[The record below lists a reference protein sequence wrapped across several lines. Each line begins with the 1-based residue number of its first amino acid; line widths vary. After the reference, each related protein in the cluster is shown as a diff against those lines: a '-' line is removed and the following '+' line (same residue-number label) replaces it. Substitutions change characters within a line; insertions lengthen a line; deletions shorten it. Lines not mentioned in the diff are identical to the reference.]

1 MHQFKP
7 TDHLR
12 HPAGADGR
20 MRDSL
25 FWQTVIPEERL
36 CFQTYLYLTAAG
48 NVGLN
53 IALWGGTE
61 EEKFKAYEFVQAE
74 VPATMDLDNF
84 TFDGFSLKK
93 VAFGGPAKVSFHG
106 AKIKTEFEFTGLHD
120 PFSYHSNSDGL
131 PNWMAADRYEQSGRI
146 KGFIEAGGRR
156 IELDRMGHR
165 DHSWG
170 IRSWGMPQHWK
181 WFCAYT
187 PDGSIALNGWF
198 WIARG
203 EYGCAGYVRK
213 DGELSAISHM
223 RPKAGYDPDMSQR
236 RMTVDIHDVAG
247 RVTHLEFE
255 RFGNLR
261 LPSGDKLGTIIQEA
275 GCFATIDGQ
284 DGSGQFETHWQ
295 QAYIDHLKDAG
306 LTA

>member
-1 MHQFKP
+1 MHQFQP

-12 HPAGADGR
+12 HPAGPDGR

-61 EEKFKAYEFVQAE
+61 DEKFKAYEFVQAE
-74 VPATMDLDNF
+74 VPATMDLDDFSFPGF
-84 TFDGFSLKK
+84 TLNK

-106 AKIKTEFEFTGLHD
+106 AKIRTEFEFTGLHE
-120 PFSYHSNSDGL
+120 PFSYHNNPDGL
-131 PNWMAADRYEQSGRI
+131 PSWMAADRYEQSGRI

-170 IRSWGMPQHWK
+170 LRSWGMPQHWK

-187 PDGSIALNGWF
+187 PDGSIMLNGWF

-203 EYGCAGYVRK
+203 EYGCAGYVVK
-213 DGELSAISHM
+213 DGELSAIAHM

-236 RMTVDIHDVAG
+236 RMEVDIHDVAG
-247 RVTHLEFE
+247 RVTRLEFE

-275 GCFATIDGQ
+275 GCFATIDGRE
-284 DGSGQFETHWQ
+284 GSGQFETHWQ
-295 QAYIDHLKDAG
+295 QSYIDHLKDAG

>member
-12 HPAGADGR
+12 HPAGTDGR

-61 EEKFKAYEFVQAE
+61 EEKFKTYEFVQAE
-74 VPATMDLDNF
+74 VPETMDLDNF
-84 TFDGFSLKK
+84 SFDGFSLNK
-93 VAFGGPAKVSFHG
+93 VAFGGPAKVTFAGS
-106 AKIKTEFEFTGLHD
+106 KIRTEFEFTGLHE
-120 PFSYHSNSDGL
+120 PFSYHDNPDGL

-187 PDGSIALNGWF
+187 PDGSITLNGWF
-198 WIARG
+198 WVARG
-203 EYGCAGYVRK
+203 EYGCAGYVVK
-213 DGELSAISHM
+213 DGELSAIAHM

-236 RMTVDIHDVAG
+236 RMEVDIHDVAG
-247 RVTHLEFE
+247 RVTRLEFE

-275 GCFATIDGQ
+275 GCFATIDGHE
-284 DGSGQFETHWQ
+284 GSGQFETHWQ
-295 QAYIDHLKDAG
+295 QSYIDHLKDAG

>member
-25 FWQTVIPEERL
+25 FWQTVIPEEKL
-36 CFQTYLYLTAAG
+36 CFQTYLYLTGEGKAG
-48 NVGLN
+48 MN
-53 IALWGGTE
+53 IALWGGDGADR
-61 EEKFKAYEFVQAE
+61 FRAAEFVQGE
-74 VPATMDLDNF
+74 VPADMDLDNF
-84 TFDGFSLKK
+84 SFEGFKLGK
-93 VAFGGPAKVSFHG
+93 VEFGGPATVSFTG
-106 AKIKTEFEFTGLHD
+106 KKLKVEFVFTGLHA
-120 PFSYHSNSDGL
+120 PFSYHDNPDGL
-131 PNWMAADRYEQSGRI
+131 PNWMATDRYEQSGRI
-146 KGFIEAGGRR
+146 KGFIEAGDRR

-203 EYGCAGYVRK
+203 EYGCAGYVMK

-223 RPKAGYDPDMSQR
+223 RPTAQYDPDMSQR
-236 RMTVDIHDVAG
+236 RMKVAIHDVAG
-247 RVTHLEFE
+247 RVTDLEFE

-261 LPSGDKLGTIIQEA
+261 LPSNDKLGTIIQEA
-275 GCFATIDGQ
+275 GCFAKIDGK

-295 QAYIDHLKDAG
+295 QAYIDHLAEAG
-306 LTA
+306 LTV